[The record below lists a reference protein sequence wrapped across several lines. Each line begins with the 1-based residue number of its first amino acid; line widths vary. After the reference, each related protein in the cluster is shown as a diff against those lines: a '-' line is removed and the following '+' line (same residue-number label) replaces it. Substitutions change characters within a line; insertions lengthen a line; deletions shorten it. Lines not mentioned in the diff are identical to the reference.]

1 VSQVSLRRFSMA
13 HENVRKTAAVN
24 RNRLQLDRNV
34 RSHTL
39 TRAELGL
46 AAQGSYTLADV
57 LTAQLAPTPVDA
69 TISVTLPPH
78 FVRVLKLLRSD
89 TPAVPPAL
97 LATVPPTGNAGEM
110 LRFSARPASEAEPI
124 LQYTWNFGDGT
135 SVSGVNVAHA
145 STHAG
150 TYEVCVHATGLA
162 ASSSDQSKSL
172 TIRGA
177 VFTKYAPGAKRR
189 LEATTS

>member
-1 VSQVSLRRFSMA
+1 MA
-13 HENVRKTAAVN
+13 HRKANVRKTAAVH

-34 RSHTL
+34 RTHTL

-46 AAQGSYTLADV
+46 EGQGSYTFTDV
-57 LTAQLAPTPVDA
+57 FTAQWASTPVDA

-97 LATVPPTGNAGEM
+97 VATVPPTGNAGEM
-110 LRFSARPASEAEPI
+110 LASV
-124 LQYTWNFGDGT
+124 G
-135 SVSGVNVAHA
+135 
-145 STHAG
+145 
-150 TYEVCVHATGLA
+150 VHARGLA
-162 ASSSDQSKSL
+162 ASSKAQSNSL
-172 TIRGA
+172 TIHGA

-189 LEATTS
+189 PEATTP